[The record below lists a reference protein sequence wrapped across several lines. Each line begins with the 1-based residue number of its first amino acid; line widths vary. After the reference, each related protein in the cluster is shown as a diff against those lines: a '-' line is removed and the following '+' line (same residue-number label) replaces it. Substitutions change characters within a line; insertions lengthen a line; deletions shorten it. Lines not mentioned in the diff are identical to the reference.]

1 MKKALPV
8 LSVCALLAAPA
19 LSSAQELIT
28 FNGFMAGDTLDQVF
42 SVPGGVGPVVVDGI
56 RPGSMDNEATA
67 FDSSNPTCD
76 DFDLGTPNQT
86 CDMPGP
92 GIGAGGVKG
101 ATFENCQDLDIVAII
116 QEANEPV
123 CVPDDAD
130 LVGAEIVFD
139 FSALGTVTINSMKVL
154 DIEDPEEKGA
164 EVQLLGPAPGQAL
177 LATIPLPEVGD
188 NGLATVDLGGVA
200 GVETMVVKLNGSGAI
215 DDIEFEEEVE
225 GGAGCTPG
233 YWKQPHHHDSWM
245 GCGPSDDFNTK
256 FMVDVEW
263 GRKCRADSEGD
274 ITLNQGLRCRGGG
287 KNALARHGVAAL
299 LNSMNTDVEFAYTTA
314 EVKAIVKAG
323 LDAGTKAA
331 ANEAKNLLAEQNEMG
346 CDLN

>member
-1 MKKALPV
+1 MNKALPV
-8 LSVCALLAAPA
+8 LTVCALLAAPA
-19 LSSAQELIT
+19 LSSAQEVIN
-28 FNGFMAGDTLDQVF
+28 FNGFNAGDTLDQVF
-42 SVPGGVGPVVVDGI
+42 SSPGGVGPVVVDGI
-56 RPGSMDNEATA
+56 RPGSGANEATA

-76 DFDLGTPNQT
+76 DDDLGTPNET
-86 CDMPGP
+86 CDIPGP
-92 GIGAGGVKG
+92 GVGAGGEKG
-101 ATFENCQDLDIVAII
+101 QPFENCEDLDIVAII
-116 QEANEPV
+116 QEDTA

-130 LVGAEIVFD
+130 LIGAELVFD
-139 FSALGTVTINSMKVL
+139 FSAVGTVKINSMKVL
-154 DIEDPEEKGA
+154 DIENPEEKDA
-164 EVQLLGPAPGQAL
+164 VVELLGPAPGQVL

-188 NGLATVDLGGVA
+188 NGLATVDLGGVS

-245 GCGPSDDFNTK
+245 GYGPSDDFNLT

-263 GRKCRADSEGD
+263 GRKCRADDDGD
-274 ITLNQGLRCRGGG
+274 ITLNKGLRCRGGG

-299 LNSMNTDVEFAYTTA
+299 LNSMNPEVTYAYTTA
-314 EVKAIVKAG
+314 EVKALVKAA
-323 LDAGTKAA
+323 LDEGTKAA

>member
-8 LSVCALLAAPA
+8 LSMCALLAVPT
-19 LSSAQELIT
+19 LGSAQELIT

-42 SVPGGVGPVVVDGI
+42 SVGGVGPVLVDGI
-56 RPGSMDNEATA
+56 RPGSIANEATA
-67 FDSSNPTCD
+67 FDSSNPTCGD
-76 DFDLGTPNQT
+76 LDLGTPNET
-86 CDMPGP
+86 CAMPGP
-92 GIGAGGVKG
+92 GKGAGGEVG
-101 ATFENCQDLDIVAII
+101 APFENCEDLDIVAII
-116 QEANEPV
+116 QEDTG

-139 FSALGTVTINSMKVL
+139 FSALGTVKINSMKVL

-164 EVQLLGPAPGQAL
+164 EVELLGPAPTQAL
-177 LATIPLPEVGD
+177 LATISLPEVGD

-233 YWKQPHHHDSWM
+233 YWKQPHHQDSWM
-245 GCGPSDDFNTK
+245 GAGPADDFNLT
-256 FMVDVEW
+256 FNVDVEW
-263 GRKCRADSEGD
+263 GRKCRADESGD
-274 ITLNQGLRCRGGG
+274 ITLVKGLRCRGGG

-299 LNSMNTDVEFAYTTA
+299 LNSMNTEVEYMYTAA
-314 EVKAIVKAG
+314 EVKALVKEA

-331 ANEAKNLLAEQNEMG
+331 ATAAKNKLAEQNEMG
-346 CDLN
+346 CTLN